1 MNLASGFAKL
11 KGTLEASGD
20 GRSEEVRKDNGGDD
34 GYTDGDTDDR
44 RHESPERQES
54 SSGQLK

>member
-20 GRSEEVRKDNGGDD
+20 GLSGEVRKDNGGDD
-34 GYTDGDTDDR
+34 GYTDGDTDDGH
-44 RHESPERQES
+44 HESPESQES
-54 SSGQLK
+54 SSGQIK